1 MDLSYDDI
9 KLKDLDLDDKI
20 RLLNYYELE
29 LGECGQY
36 ERNTV
41 EGMNSIIEDMEY
53 SDCEIDI
60 YITDKVFDKPI
71 LYCYGG
77 GCGLESISLRELN
90 EDLENIRDDIGSNC
104 ELQDVLCDCLMKD
117 INFN

>member
-20 RLLNYYELE
+20 RLLNNYELE

-60 YITDKVFDKPI
+60 YITDEVFDKPI
-71 LYCYGG
+71 LYCYEGG
-77 GCGLESISLRELN
+77 RGLESITLKELD
-90 EDLENIRDDIGSNC
+90 EHLENIIDDIGSNSW
-104 ELQDVLCDCLMKD
+104 LQCILCDCLMKD